1 MTLASYTWNIPH
13 VMEYRLRNEGNICL
27 CNLDSWALGSRIQ
40 LKESGIPLTIGI
52 RNPSSSDKESE
63 IQYLESGI
71 HGVESSPESR
81 IQNSSLSWIPL
92 HGAKTVASTKVSRNL
107 NHNEDSW
114 LLTAGQWVKE
124 QLIAHGWWQNKNAT
138 QSKEDVTNNH
148 TSV

>member
-1 MTLASYTWNIPH
+1 
-13 VMEYRLRNEGNICL
+13 MEYEFRNEGNICV
-27 CNLDSWALGSRIQ
+27 CNPESRALESRIQ

-52 RNPSSSDKESE
+52 RYLSSTDKESE

-81 IQNSSLSWIPL
+81 IQNPSLSWIPL

-107 NHNEDSW
+107 NHSEDSW

-138 QSKEDVTNNH
+138 QSKADVTNNH